1 MNNYQTIDADY
12 PDFELY
18 FNNLKLLSQ
27 IDFSNSSYDEIYNT
41 FHDFALTIP
50 MLGAKLITENGINGH
65 KLYRARL
72 SKTIS
77 KEEDISL
84 VQTFSFPPT
93 SVCKSNQRANI
104 KYKSVFYCADE
115 PFPAIKECGV
125 EDNDEGYLSV
135 WEINANRDL
144 NYANCFPEKL
154 PKNNTWREYGNFH
167 HNFLIEKQTEENKE
181 LLKHKIALRNLV
193 TNKFM
198 KEEPPYLIS
207 SMLANEYLYENNADL
222 IMYPSAKTFQNYTN
236 FAIHPNVVLNH
247 LKCYKILKFKVAK
260 LESEQLQLKFI
271 SIGHI
276 ENDRI
281 NWKKPTDDDGIE
293 LGFKRLN

>member
-1 MNNYQTIDADY
+1 MTNYQTVDADY

-27 IDFSNSSYDEIYNT
+27 IDFSNSTYDEVYNT

-50 MLGAKLITENGINGH
+50 MLGAKLITVNGINGH

-84 VQTFSFPPT
+84 IQTFSFPPT

-115 PFPAIKECGV
+115 PFPAIIECGI
-125 EDNDEGYLSV
+125 EDNDEGYLSI
-135 WEINANRDL
+135 WEIKANRDL
-144 NYANCFPEKL
+144 HYVNCFPENL
-154 PKNNTWREYGNFH
+154 PKNNAWREYGNFH
-167 HNFLIEKQTEENKE
+167 HNFLIEKQTKENKE
-181 LLKHKIALRNLV
+181 LLKHKIALRNLI
-193 TNKFM
+193 THKFM
-198 KEEPPYLIS
+198 KEEPPYFIS
-207 SMLANEYLYENNADL
+207 SMLSNEYLYENKADL
-222 IMYPSAKTFQNYTN
+222 IMYPSAKTIQEYTN
-236 FAIHPNVVLNH
+236 FAIHPNVVLKH
-247 LKCYKILKFKVAK
+247 LECNKILKFKITK
-260 LESEQLQLKFI
+260 LETEQVQLKF
-271 SIGHI
+271 SLIGHI

-281 NWKKPTDDDGIE
+281 NWKKPTDDEVAE
-293 LGFKRLN
+293 LGFKRLD